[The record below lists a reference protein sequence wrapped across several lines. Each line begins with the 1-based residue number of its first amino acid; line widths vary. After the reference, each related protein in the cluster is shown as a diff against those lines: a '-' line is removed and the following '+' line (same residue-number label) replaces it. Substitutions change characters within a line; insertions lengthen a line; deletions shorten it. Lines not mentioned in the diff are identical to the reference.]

1 MQNVAIPGDASGNV
15 WQTAVVAGKTT
26 QHWIVTDFAIDDG
39 RLLPL
44 EEPSRKEAADI
55 YESIRHLP
63 IISPHGHIPLGWF
76 QNDHHFSDAT
86 SLFISPDHYIT
97 RVLHAHGVPNE
108 LLGVGGRPLTPAQ
121 SREAFRILARHWIDF
136 AGTPMRYWLE
146 EELRDVFGIEEEL
159 SEATADRIYDEVGER
174 LASPEYGTLSLLK
187 RFNISFISTTNDPT
201 EDLSAYDDINADG
214 SVPYV
219 LAPAF
224 RPDAYLEPGKPGW
237 ADLVTHLGASAGV
250 DTRTY
255 EGFTE
260 AMRRRRAYFRAH
272 GAVLSDHSHADL
284 GSQRLSQ
291 EEAERLYASAVRG
304 GISQGDADRLRRH
317 LFNDQALLAQQDGLV
332 MTVHPAIYR
341 DYDVQAAARLGHD
354 IGADVPARAFFSRD
368 LKPLLNEYG
377 NNPDFHFVA
386 FTVDETTFSRD
397 IAPLAGYFPSFY
409 IGVPWWFL
417 DAPESLRRFYEDVVP
432 YAGFTKL
439 SGMIDDTRAL
449 CSIPARH
456 DMGRRI
462 ISGALARLVC
472 DHRLSHEEAVR
483 LAHAFADDL
492 PRSIFKLDQERF
504 ARPVTPSKKL
514 YDGQASVQDA
524 PASVASGQGR

>member
-1 MQNVAIPGDASGNV
+1 M
-15 WQTAVVAGKTT
+15 
-26 QHWIVTDFAIDDG
+26 
-39 RLLPL
+39 
-44 EEPSRKEAADI
+44 
-55 YESIRHLP
+55 P
-63 IISPHGHIPLGWF
+63 IISPHGHIPLEWF
-76 QNDHHFSDAT
+76 QTNHQFANAT
-86 SLFISPDHYIT
+86 DLFISPDHYVT

-108 LLGVGGRPLTPAQ
+108 KLGVGGRSLDEKD

-136 AGTPMRYWLE
+136 AGTPMRYWFE
-146 EELRDVFGIEEEL
+146 EELHGVFGLDEEL
-159 SEATADRIYDEVGER
+159 SEGNADRLYDAIGER
-174 LASPEYGTLSLLK
+174 LASPEYGTQALLK

-201 EDLSAYDDINADG
+201 DDLSAYDGINADP

-224 RPDAYLEPGKPGW
+224 RPDAYLEPGRPGW
-237 ADLVTHLGASAGV
+237 ADLVSHLGASAGV

-284 GSQRLSQ
+284 GSRRLSAQ
-291 EEAERLYASAVRG
+291 DAERLYASAVRG
-304 GISQGDADRLRRH
+304 AISCEDADRLRRH
-317 LFNDQALLAQQDGLV
+317 LFNDQARLAQDDGLV

-341 DYDVQAAARLGHD
+341 DYDVNSAARLGHD
-354 IGADVPARAFFSRD
+354 IGADVPAQAFFSRD

-417 DAPESLRRFYEDVVP
+417 DAPESLRRFYDDVVP

-456 DMGRRI
+456 DMSRRI
-462 ISGALARLVC
+462 LSGVLARLVC
-472 DHRLSHEEAVR
+472 DHRLGHDEAVG
-483 LAHAFADDL
+483 LARAFVDTL
-492 PRSIFKLDQERF
+492 PRTIFKLDQERF
-504 ARPVTPSKKL
+504 GRPL
-514 YDGQASVQDA
+514 
-524 PASVASGQGR
+524 ASGKLLEKRAADPSVDQRQEA